1 MKGFTGSLKVTF
13 SLLIAA
19 ILCLMAY
26 SYYYRSSTSLVPSNN
41 QGPNLNH
48 TLIYNAPQEDESRD
62 HERVEDN
69 SLLRI
74 DRELHTDI
82 EETDEDTPFYAEEES
97 IRESTEENAN
107 KTEDAE
113 LEYDFSEETSPQSDE
128 DTDKEEEF
136 SSEGYLIVSRLYEQL
151 TMASGNLL
159 QLQCWAGHLSNL
171 KVVKPFMRDSFMRT
185 PLNESKQLN
194 MLKMEDIF
202 DMEDWDQYTS
212 GEGYSP
218 LVEWEEFVKSAPRKL
233 IVIQTK
239 YPTYSYVKAIRKKG
253 LLFPHPPTQ
262 QKLYAEGC
270 MFNFLNGR
278 EMLLF
283 QSKGFVVVRQVCL
296 NFWTGDE
303 LSMEDLKDH
312 ILGEFKNDNVSIF
325 LNEWRGLG
333 ENQRFMVKENI
344 CQEKY
349 SFKERTK
356 PSARIIQDADLY
368 VQQYLGGGNS
378 SYLAIMARYEMTG
391 WTQHMKTGNHQ
402 HAIIPKC
409 LQLTY
414 QELEVAKSVTKMSQ
428 VFLSTDIGIYG
439 SKSFRNKN
447 YYGHLSDIEE
457 FVERVTHM
465 RVNDWE
471 RTFESVAHSQDSGY
485 IAMLQLVLVTK
496 AKCVLFVGG
505 GTFQRH
511 ALHLYQEL
519 HPREEDRC
527 VKIVEKCTSLSRP
540 LDSVY

>member
-19 ILCLMAY
+19 ILSLMAY

-48 TLIYNAPQEDESRD
+48 TLIYNAPQEDESHD

-97 IRESTEENAN
+97 IRESTEEN
-107 KTEDAE
+107 TEDAE

-128 DTDKEEEF
+128 DTDTEEEF

-218 LVEWEEFVKSAPRKL
+218 LVEWEEFLKSAPRKL

-239 YPTYSYVKAIRKKG
+239 YPTISYVKAVRKKG

-303 LSMEDLKDH
+303 LSMKQLKDH
-312 ILGEFKNDNVSIF
+312 ILGEFKNDSVSIF

-378 SYLAIMARYEMTG
+378 SYLAVMARYEMTG

-457 FVERVTHM
+457 FVEKVTHL

-471 RTFESVAHSQDSGY
+471 RTFESVAHTQDSGY